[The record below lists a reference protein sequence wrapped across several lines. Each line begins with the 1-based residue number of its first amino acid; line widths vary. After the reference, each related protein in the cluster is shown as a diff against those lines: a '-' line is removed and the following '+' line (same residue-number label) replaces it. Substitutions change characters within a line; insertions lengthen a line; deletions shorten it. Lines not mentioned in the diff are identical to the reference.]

1 MVLALRAFELFD
13 QDEGWQQ
20 LHRLPTSIGNM
31 TVTETVKE
39 TVKGALATSD
49 EPRESFPVLNL
60 RRFLRR
66 SQSMDSGEALRINA
80 N

>member
-1 MVLALRAFELFD
+1 
-13 QDEGWQQ
+13 
-20 LHRLPTSIGNM
+20 M

-60 RRFLRR
+60 PYFFSSLKP
-66 SQSMDSGEALRINA
+66 
-80 N
+80 